1 MEKPSRHPQDI
12 VGETSPVIICTN
24 RRRAVQVGIRAKV
37 ARWLESLSK
46 WLTKKVVDKNN
57 PEVEGLMEDKEALM
71 LTAVSVGEEGS
82 PASKNKTTACTL
94 VYSHW
99 DATDRQDVGSH
110 GVYVH
115 VN

>member
-1 MEKPSRHPQDI
+1 
-12 VGETSPVIICTN
+12 
-24 RRRAVQVGIRAKV
+24 
-37 ARWLESLSK
+37 
-46 WLTKKVVDKNN
+46 
-57 PEVEGLMEDKEALM
+57 MEDKEALM

-94 VYSHW
+94 VYRHW
-99 DATDRQDVGSH
+99 DATDRQDVGSR